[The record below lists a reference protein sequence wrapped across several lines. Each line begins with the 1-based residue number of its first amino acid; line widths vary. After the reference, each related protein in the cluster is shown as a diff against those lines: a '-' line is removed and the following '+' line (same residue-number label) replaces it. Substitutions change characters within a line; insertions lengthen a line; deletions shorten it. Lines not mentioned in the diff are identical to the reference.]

1 MVAPRR
7 DLPGLRPQLRR
18 QRRRR
23 RRRPAR
29 DHLAAALPARPR
41 GRRALDHAVL
51 HLAAARPRLRRGRL
65 RGRRPA
71 VRHPGRRGRAGRHGA
86 SAGAAGRCRPRAQP
100 HLERARVVPGRARQ
114 RARLAGAGAL
124 PVPRRQGSERRRAA
138 QQLALGLR
146 RPGLDP
152 GARRSVVPP
161 PLRRLPAGPRLAQPR
176 GRRPVRGGPEV
187 LAGPWCRRLPGRR
200 GARAGQGGEPARPG
214 RRGGRGAL
222 ERRGQRGRGRH
233 GRARS
238 ARRADVGPARAA
250 RRLPAL
256 APGAGGV
263 PRRPDDRGRS
273 LDPGRGV
280 DGPVRQIRRDEP
292 GVQLLLAARAV
303 VGARLRRR
311 HSHARWSSCPRSLL
325 RRRGC

>member
-1 MVAPRR
+1 MTYQVYVRSFADSDGDGVG
-7 DLPGLRPQLRR
+7 DLPGITSRLPYLRDLGVDALWITPFYTSPQH
-18 QRRRR
+18 
-23 RRRPAR
+23 
-29 DHLAAALPARPR
+29 DHGYDVADYEDVDPLFGTLADADALVATAHQP
-41 GRRALDHAVL
+41 
-51 HLAAARPRLRRGRL
+51 
-65 RGRRPA
+65 
-71 VRHPGRRGRAGRHGA
+71 
-86 SAGAAGRCRPRAQP
+86 GAAGRRRPRAQP

-124 PVPRRQGSERRRAA
+124 PVPRRQGARRRRAA
-138 QQLALGLR
+138 EQLALGLR

-152 GARRSVVPP
+152 GARRPVVPP
-161 PLRRLPAGPRLAQPR
+161 PLRRLPARPRLAQPR
-176 GRRPVRGGPEV
+176 GRRHVRGGAEV
-187 LAGPWCRRLPGRR
+187 LAGPRRRRLPGRR

-222 ERRGQRGRGRH
+222 SGVGSDGRGRH
-233 GRARS
+233 GRAAL

-273 LDPGRGV
+273 LDPERGV

-311 HSHARWSSCPRSLL
+311 HSHARWSSCPRSTP